1 MLDTIVNSAVNFLV
15 PTILSAIIASFSVGG
30 VMWKRLTNNSR
41 QDDMLLALG
50 RYRLVSECEIILSQG
65 YITTTQYE
73 MLTALYKAYH
83 GLGGNSVGTALYE
96 RAIKLKIEEVDHTDD
111 GCN

>member
-1 MLDTIVNSAVNFLV
+1 MLETLMHSVINFMV

-30 VMWKRLTNNSR
+30 VVWKRMTSNNR

-50 RYRLVSECEIILSQG
+50 RYRLVSECEIILAQG
-65 YITTTQYE
+65 YITPTQYE

-96 RAIKLKIEEVDHTDD
+96 RAIKLKIREVDRTND